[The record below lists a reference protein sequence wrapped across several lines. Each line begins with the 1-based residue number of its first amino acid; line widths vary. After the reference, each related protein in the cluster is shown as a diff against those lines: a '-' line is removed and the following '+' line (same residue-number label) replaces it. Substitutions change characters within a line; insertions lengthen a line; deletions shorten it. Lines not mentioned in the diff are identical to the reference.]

1 MAPVFDKALF
11 ESFRK
16 KAITDQSQLVVGNT
30 YYIDKYG
37 KSKLLRFLTNNEQ
50 YRLNRL
56 TYKEMMEIQL
66 NGWKLSIMTTIIK
79 QCRHVPFL

>member
-1 MAPVFDKALF
+1 MAPVFDKAFF

-37 KSKLLRFLTNNEQ
+37 KSKL
-50 YRLNRL
+50 
-56 TYKEMMEIQL
+56 
-66 NGWKLSIMTTIIK
+66 
-79 QCRHVPFL
+79 PFSNK